1 MGSTPHSSSDDMTS
15 ISAAHVKAARPSLRC
30 PLPPPQSR
38 VSGWS
43 GRPSRPL
50 RGPPSSRRITRTAEV
65 TARCSWL
72 CSTQRRKRMSGG
84 LASLDMLRAEQLRAY
99 SAHLAMYSQPHHQ
112 PAAHPAAA
120 AAYAAQQA
128 YYSSASAPSSY
139 YPQAAPAPPKPNQ
152 RGPRHAHAGPGPSTT
167 AASKP
172 TATAEKASSSTS
184 TTRTSRSPSLT
195 RSSASRQS
203 SVDHEAVKTP
213 SEEKFQSLLRATSTS
228 PRVNDVSSFPS
239 AAQAAHNTLPPIIA
253 KRKRPVGGIRE
264 EDEDEDDSTRARFV
278 RRTTPP
284 GAVNSRRTTPK
295 ETGTSPRSLKHILN
309 DDLLRPFG
317 STRVATSDV
326 RSSSSSDEA

>member
-1 MGSTPHSSSDDMTS
+1 MGLSTPHSSSDDMTS
-15 ISAAHVKAARPSLRC
+15 ISAAHVKAARQAVT
-30 PLPPPQSR
+30 PLPSSPTAKQG
-38 VSGWS
+38 VGLV
-43 GRPSRPL
+43 GQALKTPSWT
-50 RGPPSSRRITRTAEV
+50 SIVEAYH
-65 TARCSWL
+65 
-72 CSTQRRKRMSGG
+72 KDGG
-84 LASLDMLRAEQLRAY
+84 GDREMLLALLHAKAKEDERLASLDMLRAEQLRAY

-128 YYSSASAPSSY
+128 YYSYASAPSSY

-172 TATAEKASSSTS
+172 TATAERASSSTS
-184 TTRTSRSPSLT
+184 TTRTSPSLT

-239 AAQAAHNTLPPIIA
+239 
-253 KRKRPVGGIRE
+253 
-264 EDEDEDDSTRARFV
+264 
-278 RRTTPP
+278 
-284 GAVNSRRTTPK
+284 
-295 ETGTSPRSLKHILN
+295 
-309 DDLLRPFG
+309 
-317 STRVATSDV
+317 
-326 RSSSSSDEA
+326 